1 LTPTDAVRIAQ
12 GARSEARI
20 ETIEGRLCVT
30 KRYNDYRG
38 SPKVKLARE
47 LAFYRAYPAVPI
59 LPKLVAWC
67 EPDTISV
74 SHVAG
79 ERLIDVIESGAG
91 NDAIRAVSANY
102 GAVLAQFFES
112 TGSPDEFAARSHIA
126 ATVDRIHRM
135 LDRHPGWQ
143 SAPIRH
149 TLDGLDALADAAPPM
164 MCKTDWS
171 ASNMLV
177 RDYTITCLYDFDTA
191 YPGNRLTFLGDIL
204 RSASIRLDW
213 PAVRAGLTSAG
224 VVMPA
229 PERLAAAAHFSRWQ
243 VQLAR
248 ASDEDLGWPGPA
260 RFGAHLERLTAL
272 AQT

>member
-1 LTPTDAVRIAQ
+1 MTPTDAVRIAQ

-47 LAFYRAYPAVPI
+47 LAFYRAYAAVPI
-59 LPKLVAWC
+59 LPKLVAWR

-79 ERLIDVIESGAG
+79 ERLIDVIESGARA
-91 NDAIRAVSANY
+91 DAIRAVSANY
-102 GAVLAQFFES
+102 GAVLAQFFEL
-112 TGSPDEFAARSHIA
+112 TGTPDETAARSHIA
-126 ATVDRIHRM
+126 ATVDRINAA
-135 LDRHPGWQ
+135 LKRHPRWLTPQ
-143 SAPIRH
+143 TRH

-177 RDYTITCLYDFDTA
+177 RGDTITCLYDFDTA

-204 RSASIRLDW
+204 GSASIRLDW

-224 VVMPA
+224 VAMP
-229 PERLAAAAHFSRWQ
+229 PTERLAAAAHFSRWQ

-248 ASDEDLGWPGPA
+248 ASDHDLGWPGA
-260 RFGAHLERLTAL
+260 ERFGAHLERLTAL
-272 AQT
+272 AKS